1 MKRTANRLYRDRFG
15 WDWCDHLDWRGQRPD
30 TPKGNPKKY
39 HREWSK
45 TLRAYLKRE
54 TDKEIKSSEEEY

>member
-1 MKRTANRLYRDRFG
+1 MKQTANKLYRYRFG
-15 WDWCDHLDWRGQRPD
+15 WDWVDHLDWRCQRPD

-45 TLRAYLKRE
+45 MLRTWLKRE
-54 TDKEIKSSEEEY
+54 TIKEINNG

>member
-1 MKRTANRLYRDRFG
+1 MKQSANKLYHSRFKNCE
-15 WDWCDHLDWRGQRPD
+15 WVDHLDWRGQRPD

-45 TLRAYLKRE
+45 PLRSWLKRE
-54 TDKEIKSSEEEY
+54 TIKEINNG

>member
-1 MKRTANRLYRDRFG
+1 MKQTANKLYRYRFA
-15 WDWCDHLDWRGQRPD
+15 WDWGDHLDWRGQRPD

-45 TLRAYLKRE
+45 PLRAWLKRE
-54 TDKEIKSSEEEY
+54 FKKELEKYD

>member
-1 MKRTANRLYRDRFG
+1 MKQSANKLYLSRFKNYE
-15 WDWCDHLDWRGQRPD
+15 WVDHLDFRGQRPD

-45 TLRAYLKRE
+45 SLRTWLKRE
-54 TDKEIKSSEEEY
+54 TIKEIKSYES

>member
-1 MKRTANRLYRDRFG
+1 MKQSANKLYHFRFKN
-15 WDWCDHLDWRGQRPD
+15 WEWVDHLDFRGQRPD

-45 TLRAYLKRE
+45 PLRSWLKRE
-54 TDKEIKSSEEEY
+54 TIKEINNG